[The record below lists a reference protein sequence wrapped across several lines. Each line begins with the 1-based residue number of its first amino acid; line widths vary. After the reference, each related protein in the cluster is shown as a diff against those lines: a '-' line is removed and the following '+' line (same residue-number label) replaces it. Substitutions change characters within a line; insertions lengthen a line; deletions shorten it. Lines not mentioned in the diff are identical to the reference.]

1 MSIALLYEPIYL
13 IVVAILTFI
22 AMGQY
27 NQKTIENQ
35 ARIYTTRY
43 PIALFIAI
51 VLIIVIG
58 FRPQTSVFVD
68 MVNYIS
74 IYNAFQGESFV
85 FDFDAENII
94 FDNIFHYWASN
105 RLGITSFFVL
115 ISAIY
120 WGGLLVACKK
130 LFPRD
135 TLLAYVM
142 YLGAFSTF
150 SYGVNGIKAGAAAAV
165 FLIALAYRERVFLSL
180 LIALISYGCHHAMQ
194 VVVVAYIITFFFK
207 NPKYYLYGWIVCF
220 MMGLLHITFFQE
232 FFGGLTDEQGQMY
245 LINDG
250 PDEISGFRI
259 DFILYSALPVFL
271 GYRIIKKY
279 NIQSKFY
286 IQIINLYT
294 LVNGVWLLCLYA
306 NDINRIAYLS
316 WLMYP
321 FVLLYP
327 FVNLNWSKRQGTYLK
342 YTVFGHLGFT
352 LFMFFIYYGLIR
364 G

>member
-1 MSIALLYEPIYL
+1 MFDALLYEPIYL

-27 NQKTIENQ
+27 NKKTIDNQ
-35 ARIYTTRY
+35 ARKNTSQYT
-43 PIALFIAI
+43 IALFVAI
-51 VLIIVIG
+51 TLIVVIG
-58 FRPQTSVFVD
+58 FRPQTKVFVD
-68 MVNYIS
+68 MVNYVS
-74 IYNAFQGESFV
+74 LYNAFQGDRFV
-85 FDFDAENII
+85 FDVDEENII
-94 FDNIFHYWASN
+94 FDNLFHCWASN
-105 RLGITSFFVL
+105 RLGITYFFVL
-115 ISAIY
+115 IAATY
-120 WGGLLVACKK
+120 FLGLLVACKK

-150 SYGVNGIKAGAAAAV
+150 SYSVNGIKAGAAAAV
-165 FLIALAYRERVFLSL
+165 FLIALAFRERVLLSL
-180 LIALISYGCHHAMQ
+180 FLAIVSFGCHHAMQ

-207 NPKYYLYGWIVCF
+207 NPKYYMYGWIMCF

-259 DFILYSALPVFL
+259 DFILYSAIPVFL

-279 NIQSKFY
+279 DIQSFFY
-286 IQIINLYT
+286 IQIFNLYT
-294 LVNGVWLLCLYA
+294 LVNAVWLLCLYA

-342 YTVFGHLGFT
+342 YVVFGHLGFT
-352 LFMFFIYYGLIR
+352 LFMFFIYNGFIR
-364 G
+364 S